1 MQSISPP
8 ATVTGCHCDDD
19 QHFHTIM
26 MVTVMIVMMVP
37 VMMVMVTVMMVMVT
51 VMIMVIYEDE
61 D

>member
-26 MVTVMIVMMVP
+26 IVTAMIVMMV
-37 VMMVMVTVMMVMVT
+37 TVMMMVSK
-51 VMIMVIYEDE
+51 IYEDE